1 MADPISMAT
10 MGVTAAGG
18 ILGAFGAA
26 QKDEATAAMY
36 TYKAGVAQANQQ
48 IAAQNAG
55 YELQRGAVQEEF
67 AGLRGAQ
74 TMGQMRVAQA
84 ESGLDI
90 HGGSAALTR
99 ASQTAGTQ
107 TEEAQIMNEAQR
119 RAYGYQVEGM
129 NMAAA
134 AQLDTMS
141 AKATQAQEPFDVAGS
156 LLGAASSV
164 GSKWMAYSRSGS
176 LGGGGG
182 TPVVG

>member
-1 MADPISMAT
+1 MADPMTIAT
-10 MGVTAAGG
+10 LGVTAAGAG
-18 ILGAFGAA
+18 VSAFGAA
-26 QKDEATAAMY
+26 KKDEATAAMY

-119 RAYGYQVEGM
+119 RAYGYQVEGL
-129 NMAAA
+129 NIAAS
-134 AQLDTMS
+134 AQLNTKA
-141 AKATQAQEPFDVAGS
+141 AK
-156 LLGAASSV
+156 
-164 GSKWMAYSRSGS
+164 
-176 LGGGGG
+176 
-182 TPVVG
+182 

>member
-1 MADPISMAT
+1 MADPITLAT
-10 MGVTAAGG
+10 MGVAAAGG
-18 ILGAFGAA
+18 IVSAFGAA

-84 ESGLDI
+84 SSGLDI

-107 TEEAQIMNEAQR
+107 TEEAQITNEAQR
-119 RAYGYQVEGM
+119 RAYGYEVQGM
-129 NMAAA
+129 NMAAS

-141 AKATQAQEPFDVAGS
+141 AKATQAQEPFDIAGS
-156 LLGAASSV
+156 LLGGASSV
-164 GSKWMAYSRSGS
+164 AGKWLSYSRSGVF
-176 LGGGGG
+176 GGSSG
-182 TPVVG
+182 TPMIG